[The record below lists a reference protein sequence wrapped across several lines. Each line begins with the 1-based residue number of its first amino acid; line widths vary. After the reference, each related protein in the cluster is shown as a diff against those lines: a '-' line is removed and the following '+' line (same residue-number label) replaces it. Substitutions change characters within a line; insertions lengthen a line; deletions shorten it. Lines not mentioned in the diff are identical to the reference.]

1 MTLADKLK
9 EARKNA
15 GLTQAE
21 LAEKLC
27 VSRQAITKWETDKG
41 IPDIDNLRM
50 LSKVLNVSI
59 DFLLDEGETLE
70 QTVIEEEV
78 CLEDLVEEENPESK
92 DMLPVLKIIIIV
104 LLVLCALLLSVFLL
118 LWTAKRTRPAE
129 ADAEVEQEL
138 ETEPPVEETATP
150 DKIESTEPPVAEVEP
165 TNTPEPE
172 NTEVPEPTE
181 EPEVTEAP
189 SYAGM
194 AFTQVN
200 EPVTAKDATNLRNV
214 PSQGEDSQV
223 MTVLKNGQ
231 VATRI
236 GISETGWSK
245 LEYNGETYYAVS
257 SLLTT
262 DLTVKPEP
270 EDDGIKTVF
279 TECNEK
285 VSAKIEV
292 NLRTLPSVTNPDSQ
306 VVVTIKYGEIVT
318 RTGINT
324 DVGWSR
330 VEYGGQVLY
339 CISSYIYVV
348 E

>member
-59 DFLLDEGETLE
+59 DFLLDEGENLE

-78 CLEDLVEEENPESK
+78 CLEDSVEEENPESK
-92 DMLPVLKIIIIV
+92 DMLPILKIVFIV

-138 ETEPPVEETATP
+138 ETEPPVEETATS
-150 DKIESTEPPVAEVEP
+150 DKIESTGPPVAEVEP

-181 EPEVTEAP
+181 EPEVTEEP
-189 SYAGM
+189 SYTSM
-194 AFTQVN
+194 VFTQVN
-200 EPVTAKDATNLRNV
+200 ESVTAKDATNLRNV

-231 VATRI
+231 VATRV

-270 EDDGIKTVF
+270 EDAGIKTVF

-330 VEYGGQVLY
+330 VEYGGQTLY
-339 CISSYIYVV
+339 CISSYVYVV